1 LTGDPVEYSTR
12 TFVVSGSCKTE
23 SFREHKRLIS
33 DSADALRAAQEPH
46 NRRLYCICTD
56 GEARRRRCLIDL
68 ALSRTVESS
77 DPIYDSLSRLPLFN
91 LRCGPDNITPDFD
104 WKHVFKRFRNTLLRV
119 MGFTLDGIRITTS
132 VLRVHLIA
140 AGMRADEV
148 DSLLTPNDKQ
158 DVTLML
164 RLLVAISNIPPPQ
177 PTDKPTV
184 QATRRVLRLLGRLYF
199 YLLNAYLD
207 PNLSLH
213 TQLVYLSAAA
223 HIILAL
229 YSRDKGD
236 FIPVQ
241 TYFDV
246 MSMIKNIYFCVAKTQ
261 RDDPNGVFYIILLGT
276 DGLEKI
282 FGKVRSMVGN
292 DTNADLLQLTNR
304 VDGATQCVIILGSI
318 PSGAVKPGVSI
329 SNHSIPAQ
337 EKSQTSTTISARA
350 H

>member
-1 LTGDPVEYSTR
+1 
-12 TFVVSGSCKTE
+12 
-23 SFREHKRLIS
+23 
-33 DSADALRAAQEPH
+33 
-46 NRRLYCICTD
+46 
-56 GEARRRRCLIDL
+56 
-68 ALSRTVESS
+68 LS
-77 DPIYDSLSRLPLFN
+77 PLPLFN

-119 MGFTLDGIRITTS
+119 MGFTLNGIQITTS
-132 VLRVHLIA
+132 VLRIHLMA
-140 AGMRADEV
+140 AGMRGDEV
-148 DSLLTPNDKQ
+148 DALLTPNDKQ

-164 RLLVAISNIPPPQ
+164 RLLVAISNVPPAK
-177 PTDKPTV
+177 PTDQPTV

-207 PNLSLH
+207 VNLSLH

-246 MSMIKNIYFCVAKTQ
+246 MSMIKNIYFCVAKMQ
-261 RDDPNGVFYIILLGT
+261 RDNPNGVFYIILLGT

-304 VDGATQCVIILGSI
+304 IDGATQCVIILEKHPEWGGQARRLDLKPLDSSTGEI
-318 PSGAVKPGVSI
+318 TNKYDHLSPRSLNSERRLPCQSGRSPRFLERRTWSRY
-329 SNHSIPAQ
+329 
-337 EKSQTSTTISARA
+337 ARA
-350 H
+350 